1 MRDSF
6 DNLNQQLCDKADNI
20 QLADTTRLRSSQL
33 PLKNSQPHEVGAQP
47 SCQMR
52 ISRIKSKVAR
62 DEPALCVQLHLTDP
76 AVFELTSLLGFDG
89 IWMDLEHHGYSVETA
104 GRLMQAARVGS
115 ADIVARPGKGEF
127 MRIGRLLEIGAQ
139 AIMYPRCESA
149 AEAAEVVRW
158 SKFPPLGTRGFDGS
172 GPDSLFMSASGA
184 DYLRQANEQTL
195 VVIQLED
202 QLAIDQAEQIAGT
215 PGVDMIMLGPADF
228 SILSGIPFQ
237 FDHPKV
243 KRAME
248 KISAASEKAGKPWA
262 CTTSFENAREVL
274 AAGCRVVFCNA
285 DIVMIKNALDEMKRQ
300 FAPLGFTFSSRLDR
314 DSTSYIRS
322 TP

>member
-1 MRDSF
+1 M
-6 DNLNQQLCDKADNI
+6 
-20 QLADTTRLRSSQL
+20 
-33 PLKNSQPHEVGAQP
+33 
-47 SCQMR
+47 
-52 ISRIKSKVAR
+52 
-62 DEPALCVQLHLTDP
+62 
-76 AVFELTSLLGFDG
+76 TSLMGFDG

-149 AEAAEVVRW
+149 SEAAEVVRW
-158 SKFPPLGTRGFDGS
+158 SKFPPLGVRGFDGS
-172 GPDSLFMSASGA
+172 GPDSLFMTASGA

-202 QLAIDQAEQIAGT
+202 QLAIDQAEQIAAT

-248 KISAASEKAGKPWA
+248 KIAAASKAAGKPWA
-262 CTTSFENAREVL
+262 CTTSFESASEVL
-274 AAGCRVVFCNA
+274 AAGCRLVFCNA
-285 DIVMIKNALDEMKRQ
+285 DVVMIKNALDQMKHQ
-300 FAPLGFTFSSRLDR
+300 FAPLGFTFSGRLDR
-314 DSTSYIRS
+314 DSTSYIKS
-322 TP
+322 AMLPEKW